1 MKRPLTLCV
10 VSAFL
15 VVAVFVI
22 GVGGSSDLSHANG
35 QCTQKLADLP
45 AATELLGF
53 RLGMTKDE
61 VKKMVPQTVFRKND
75 DFGVSKTTINPH
87 FDSSMDSTKF
97 VGVRSVSLDF
107 LDDRLISLWIG
118 FDETY
123 AVHNLDQFAKVI
135 SQSLRIPEQWS
146 PWRSGGKQMRCAD
159 FQITL
164 QTVARGPSFR
174 IVDAAA
180 DDTIA
185 ARRQAKEESD
195 AALKAAAENVTE
207 VSTEIAADRKTK
219 AYYPN
224 GCEAAKEV
232 TAENRIVFK
241 SVEDAEKAGFKMS
254 KRCN

>member
-1 MKRPLTLCV
+1 V
-10 VSAFL
+10 
-15 VVAVFVI
+15 
-22 GVGGSSDLSHANG
+22 SHANSS
-35 QCTQKLADLP
+35 CTQKLADLP
-45 AATELLGF
+45 VATELLGF

-61 VKKMVPQTVFRKND
+61 IKKMVPQTVFRKND

-87 FDSSMDSTKF
+87 FDSKIDSTKF

-107 LDDRLISLWIG
+107 LDDHLISLWIG

-123 AVHNLDQFAKVI
+123 AVHALDEFAKVI
-135 SQSLRIPEQWS
+135 SKSLQIPETWS
-146 PWRSGGKQMRCAD
+146 PWRFGGKQMRCAD

-174 IVDAAA
+174 ILNVAA

-195 AALKAAAENVTE
+195 AAMKAAAPNATNVSTE
-207 VSTEIAADRKTK
+207 VSADRKTK
-219 AYYPN
+219 TYYPN
-224 GCEAAKEV
+224 GCQAAKEV
-232 TAENRIVFK
+232 TTEDRIVFK

-254 KRCN
+254 KRCV